1 MNEILKLKNVIKNFT
16 LDGKLIPV
24 LREINLEVFE
34 GELIAIIGTSGAGK
48 STLLNIIGGLDEATS
63 GDVEVCSTRIDKLSN
78 NEIAKFRNKNIGF
91 VFQFHHLLPEFTA
104 VENVAIPLMIRGI
117 PKSESIVKSLVYLDL
132 VGLKDRANHKPNELS
147 GGEQQR
153 VAVARALSPEPKIIL
168 ADEPSGNLDSENSNN
183 LHELLRKICK
193 ENKQTVIVVTHN
205 SELAGLAD
213 RVLKIVDGKFE
224 KLN

>member
-91 VFQFHHLLPEFTA
+91 VFQFHHLLQ
-104 VENVAIPLMIRGI
+104 
-117 PKSESIVKSLVYLDL
+117 SLLQ
-132 VGLKDRANHKPNELS
+132 LKMWQFL
-147 GGEQQR
+147 
-153 VAVARALSPEPKIIL
+153 
-168 ADEPSGNLDSENSNN
+168 
-183 LHELLRKICK
+183 
-193 ENKQTVIVVTHN
+193 
-205 SELAGLAD
+205 
-213 RVLKIVDGKFE
+213 
-224 KLN
+224 

>member
-1 MNEILKLKNVIKNFT
+1 MLKLKNVIKNFT

>member
-16 LDGKLIPV
+16 LVGKLIPV

>member
-1 MNEILKLKNVIKNFT
+1 
-16 LDGKLIPV
+16 
-24 LREINLEVFE
+24 
-34 GELIAIIGTSGAGK
+34 
-48 STLLNIIGGLDEATS
+48 
-63 GDVEVCSTRIDKLSN
+63 
-78 NEIAKFRNKNIGF
+78 
-91 VFQFHHLLPEFTA
+91 
-104 VENVAIPLMIRGI
+104 MIRGI